1 MSRFDPLDLQFESRV
16 RSSFDLQQ
24 VMKTIGATLVRVLP
38 GEVHIRLPY
47 QRELTQ
53 QDGFVHAGIVTT
65 IVDSACGY
73 AAYSLMPAASRV
85 LTVEYKVNLLSPAS
99 GDYFVAIGKVKRPG
113 RTLSVCAGDVYA
125 YKDGEEKVVATMLA
139 TMMRL

>member
-1 MSRFDPLDLQFESRV
+1 MSRFDPVDPEFESRV

-24 VMKTIGATLVRVLP
+24 VMKTIGATLERVSP

-47 QRELTQ
+47 RQDLTQ
-53 QDGFVHAGIVTT
+53 QDGFVHAGIITT

-99 GDYFVAIGKVKRPG
+99 GDFFVAIGTVKKPG
-113 RTLSVCAGDVYA
+113 RTLSICGGDVYA
-125 YKDGEEKVVATMLA
+125 HKDGAEKLVATMLA